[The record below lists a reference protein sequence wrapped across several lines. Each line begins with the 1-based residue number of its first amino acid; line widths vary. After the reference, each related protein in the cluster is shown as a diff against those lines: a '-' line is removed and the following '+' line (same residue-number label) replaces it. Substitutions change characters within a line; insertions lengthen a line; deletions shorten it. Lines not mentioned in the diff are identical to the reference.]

1 MNKSGQDIAAALLA
15 ALIVAGAA
23 AAGLHTALGAHP
35 WWALRAGLIG
45 AAIGVALFSGVR
57 WMGLSPGWRGGVGL
71 LLLIGAGASAY
82 FGKLV
87 FVASFGDDGLAG
99 RFWLL
104 GWFGVSA
111 AAVMVLATAFT
122 WARR

>member
-23 AAGLHTALGAHP
+23 AAGLHTELGAHP

-45 AAIGVALFSGVR
+45 AAIGVALFQGARWIGV
-57 WMGLSPGWRGGVGL
+57 SAGWLGGAGL
-71 LLLIGAGASAY
+71 LLLVVAGASAY

-111 AAVMVLATAFT
+111 AAVMVLASAFT